1 VEDELAIASKLI
13 NELEPQETEP
23 VVKPRVKLPA
33 IKPVAKPRRQLPAI
47 KPKPELVL
55 RTTKDGK
62 PTKAKPPTTY
72 DSYAAA
78 ATDRTER
85 KMF

>member
-23 VVKPRVKLPA
+23 VVKPRVK
-33 IKPVAKPRRQLPAI
+33 LPAI